1 MNNSVFSIIPA
12 AHVAAANK
20 LWELL
25 GLGPNNYDVAFSS
38 TGTGAPEFYGCNY
51 ENMPA
56 HEESAVRA
64 LKTALP
70 ALQEWQSWGEAG
82 RAVQHDQECRERVFG
97 RDHDGR
103 VVDTDQAVVD
113 DRLDGFFRALGILP
127 GGAHAASSSPD

>member
-70 ALQEWQSWGEAG
+70 ALQEWQSWGEDGLPSEEDAEAAAAAMGFYIREDPNMTAVEHQTAIAG
-82 RAVQHDQECRERVFG
+82 
-97 RDHDGR
+97 
-103 VVDTDQAVVD
+103 
-113 DRLDGFFRALGILP
+113 ALGQALWSA
-127 GGAHAASSSPD
+127 GE